1 MNAPNGGDDSPEAV
15 KMKSKVWQIKSEP
28 KDAQR
33 PKSTYF
39 ATKDTSI
46 KRENLL
52 AYLCLAGICLIWGTT
67 FLAIRIGV
75 KDFPPF
81 LFAAIRQLSAGVLLS
96 AIIILLQKP
105 KLPTLKHIGQ
115 MAILGFLMITM
126 GNGFVSWAE
135 VFVDSGIAAI
145 ICSIMPALVI
155 LFNVMIN
162 RSETPNTSIVVG
174 VITGLAGIVLVFS
187 EHLQNFANKNYTVG
201 IILIFLAIVGWS
213 AGSIFA
219 KKSNQNGNLFL
230 NAGMQM
236 FFGGVWCLPLSF
248 FFDDHSG
255 IHWTSATA
263 YSLIYLVIF
272 GSSVA
277 YALYFY
283 VITKLPMTIASL
295 YSYVNPLVA
304 VVLGSLILGEKLN
317 LKIGLAFVVTVAGI
331 YMVNRGYQQRVRKSE
346 LEKAAA

>member
-1 MNAPNGGDDSPEAV
+1 
-15 KMKSKVWQIKSEP
+15 MKPKVWQIKSEP
-28 KDAQR
+28 IDVQQ

-39 ATKDTSI
+39 ATKDTYI

-96 AIIILLQKP
+96 TIIIILQKP
-105 KLPTLKHIGQ
+105 KLPTLKHVGQ
-115 MAILGFLMITM
+115 MAVLGFFMITM
-126 GNGFVSWAE
+126 GNGLVSWAE

-155 LFNVMIN
+155 LFNVMLN
-162 RSETPNTSIVVG
+162 RSEAPNASIVIG
-174 VITGLAGIVLVFS
+174 VITGLGGIVLVFS
-187 EHLQNFANKNYTVG
+187 EHLQNFTNTNYTMG

-213 AGSIFA
+213 VGSIFA
-219 KKSNQNGNLFL
+219 KRSNQSGNLFL

-248 FFDDHSG
+248 FFDDYSS
-255 IHWTSATA
+255 IHWTPATV
-263 YSLIYLVIF
+263 YSLIYLIVF

-283 VITKLPMTIASL
+283 VIAKLPMTIASL
-295 YSYVNPLVA
+295 YAYVNPLVA

-317 LKIGLAFVVTVAGI
+317 FKIGLAFLVTVAGI
-331 YMVNRGYQQRVRKSE
+331 YMVNRGYQQRERKSE
-346 LEKAAA
+346 LEKVTS